1 MFANLLG
8 REGTFPCDI
17 KSLKYILDKLPIG
30 VMIVNRQGIV
40 VYYNKAHAQLDGYEP
55 EEIIGQVEW
64 DIYEPDLCPDINMI
78 CQNRGKPITGFI
90 SKYKTKRGKE
100 VEAAFWIYPLSIDKQ
115 VTGSICLTMPLAKN
129 IPESPGRCPPIE
141 WPSSAPINMPTKSI
155 VGSNAAFT
163 RALKIVDLSADSPS
177 PALIAGETGCGKEM
191 FARLIHDKSSRK
203 NKPFLALNCAAIP
216 ATLIESTLFGTVK
229 GSFTGA
235 VDHAGIFEEAEGGTV
250 YLDEID
256 SMPLDLQPKL
266 LRVLQDMTATRLGSN
281 QSKRLN
287 FKLVSSISCSPQT
300 LLDEGRLRNDL
311 FFRLAVIVINL
322 PPLRERPD
330 DLADLISYFLY
341 KYNMILGRQIISLD
355 PDLTRA
361 LRRYHWPGNV
371 RELEHLI
378 AGAMNLVPDDCFT
391 ISMDHLAEHHARVMR
406 DLSHDDHGD
415 LGLIASSY
423 PPAPTFRPP
432 DEPPVDR
439 AAREA
444 VAAPT
449 ELYSNRRDEQA
460 DQEVA
465 AISRALTESGGNIAK
480 AARGLGMSRQLLHYK
495 MMKYRLD
502 RHDFKMSPGQP
513 RWGGE

>member
-1 MFANLLG
+1 
-8 REGTFPCDI
+8 
-17 KSLKYILDKLPIG
+17 
-30 VMIVNRQGIV
+30 
-40 VYYNKAHAQLDGYEP
+40 
-55 EEIIGQVEW
+55 
-64 DIYEPDLCPDINMI
+64 
-78 CQNRGKPITGFI
+78 
-90 SKYKTKRGKE
+90 
-100 VEAAFWIYPLSIDKQ
+100 
-115 VTGSICLTMPLAKN
+115 
-129 IPESPGRCPPIE
+129 
-141 WPSSAPINMPTKSI
+141 MPTKSI

-163 RALKIVDLSADSPS
+163 RALNIVDLSADSPS

-235 VDHAGIFEEAEGGTV
+235 VDHAGIFEEADGGTV

-266 LRVLQDMTATRLGSN
+266 LRVLQDMSATRLGSN

-300 LLDEGRLRNDL
+300 LLDEGRLRSDL

-330 DLADLISYFLY
+330 DLADLITYFLY

-361 LRRYHWPGNV
+361 MRRYHWPGNV

-391 ISMDHLAEHHARVMR
+391 ISMDHLAEHHAGVMR
-406 DLSHDDHGD
+406 ELSLEDHGE
-415 LGLIASSY
+415 LGLVG
-423 PPAPTFRPP
+423 PPYGTAPAFRAPQ
-432 DEPPVDR
+432 EPAERGP
-439 AAREA
+439 ARENFSS
-444 VAAPT
+444 AP
-449 ELYSNRRDEQA
+449 YSNRRDGQA
-460 DQEVA
+460 DREVA
-465 AISRALTESGGNIAK
+465 AISQALTESGGNIAK

-502 RHDFKMSPGQP
+502 RHDFKAGPGPQ
-513 RWGGE
+513 RWAAE